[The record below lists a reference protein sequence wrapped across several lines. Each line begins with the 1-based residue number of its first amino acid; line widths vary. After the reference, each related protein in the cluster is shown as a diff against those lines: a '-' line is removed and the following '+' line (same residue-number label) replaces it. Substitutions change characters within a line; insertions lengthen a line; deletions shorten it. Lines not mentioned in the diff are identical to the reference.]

1 MERIKYILL
10 LPIMLLC
17 SCGSSNKYQVPM
29 MDLSNQTF
37 SLQAIDENAPIYND
51 IEISETE
58 NTLSTIDEIVL
69 SENGEVA
76 IRFNNKTVNVYDSSL
91 NYIYS
96 ITINRSHCGVYLEWD
111 KDVLHTYIKSTDYQ
125 YDIQMLH
132 GNLVVYDIVDSNQS
146 EEKWKSIYHSSGGSV
161 QIIKYNDYTYYRT
174 RLRSWRYNEETRE
187 NEIIVDVL
195 YSAIETY
202 YPIFIIILLMLL
214 IIIITKIRDII
225 ERKNSK

>member
-1 MERIKYILL
+1 MNSILIHCAIL
-10 LPIMLLC
+10 
-17 SCGSSNKYQVPM
+17 SSIQYQVPM
-29 MDLSNQTF
+29 MDLSNLTF

-51 IEISETE
+51 ISISEAE

-96 ITINRSHCGVYLEWD
+96 ITINRSHCGMYLEWD
-111 KDVLHTYIKSTDYQ
+111 KDILHTYIKSTDYQ
-125 YDIQMLH
+125 YDIQLLH

-174 RLRSWRYNEETRE
+174 RLRSWRYNEETKE
-187 NEIIVDVL
+187 KEIIVDVL

-202 YPIFIIILLMLL
+202 FPIIIIILLMLL